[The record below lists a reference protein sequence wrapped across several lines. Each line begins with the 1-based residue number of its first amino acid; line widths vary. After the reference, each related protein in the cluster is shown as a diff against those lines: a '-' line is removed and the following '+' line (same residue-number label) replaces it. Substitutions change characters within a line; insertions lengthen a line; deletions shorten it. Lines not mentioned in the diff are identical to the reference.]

1 MAIEFQSWPK
11 TPRLF
16 RDIVITEKVDGT
28 NSAIIIEEI
37 NPELDY
43 EAEGDPFVLAQVERD
58 GKTYAIAAQ
67 SRNRLITPGKTT
79 DNHGFA
85 GFVQENAEQL
95 FDLLGP
101 GRHYGEWWG
110 KGIQGRY
117 RVQYKGFALF
127 NTEKHD
133 GLYTWFSDTTIGD
146 VLVEAMPVLY
156 KGPYSEQRI
165 RETLSELSADGSVVS
180 PYDDAEGIV
189 VFHTQSRKVY
199 KVTLDN
205 NDKGTWGL

>member
-1 MAIEFQSWPK
+1 MTIEFQAWPK

-16 RDIVITEKVDGT
+16 RDIVVTEKVDGT
-28 NSAIIIEEI
+28 NSAVIFEDVTLLDVDLIPS
-37 NPELDY
+37 NELIVRDDKVY
-43 EAEGDPFVLAQVERD
+43 QV
-58 GKTYAIAAQ
+58 GAQ

-85 GFVQENAEQL
+85 AFVYENKEEL

-101 GRHYGEWWG
+101 GRHFGEWWG

-117 RVQYKGFALF
+117 KVDFKGFALF
-127 NTEKHD
+127 NTEKHEGVYKWFAD
-133 GLYTWFSDTTIGD
+133 GS
-146 VLVEAMPVLY
+146 VLVEVMPVLY
-156 KGPYSEQRI
+156 KGPFSEKKI
-165 RETLSELSADGSVVS
+165 RELLTELDTNGSLVS
-180 PYDDAEGIV
+180 PFDKAEGIV

-205 NDKGTWGL
+205 NDKGKWELS

>member
-1 MAIEFQSWPK
+1 MTIEFQPWPK

-28 NSAIIIEEI
+28 NSAVIIEEVMF
-37 NPELDY
+37 D
-43 EAEGDPFVLAQVERD
+43 DPSEIDPNVLAVIDR
-58 GKTYAIAAQ
+58 GPYRYAVAAQ

-85 GFVQENAEQL
+85 RFVEENAEKL
-95 FDLLGP
+95 VDLLGP

-117 RVQYKGFALF
+117 RVQFKGFALF

-133 GLYTWFSDTTIGD
+133 GLYTWFSDTSIGD

-180 PYDDAEGIV
+180 PFDSAEGIV

-205 NDKGTWGL
+205 NDKGKWEL